1 MRWEQSRKF
10 TEPARDHFLKK
21 GKMEMPMVEQLY
33 LNYVKDGNE
42 EEGKQMLTEY
52 SKDFFGATVNRWDDR
67 NRRLWYQHWRGF

>member
-33 LNYVKDGNE
+33 LNYVKDGTE
-42 EEGKQMLTEY
+42 EEGKERLTEY
-52 SKDFFGATVNRWDDR
+52 SKDFFGATVNRWNDLNLR
-67 NRRLWYQHWRGF
+67 HWYQHWRGF